1 MEAQSLKRTWL
12 EVNRY
17 VSEAFKIITEEYN
30 EELGI
35 RKGEKLCDVDKEIIW
50 EIKDRLKEP
59 PTAVLSE

>member
-1 MEAQSLKRTWL
+1 M
-12 EVNRY
+12 NRY